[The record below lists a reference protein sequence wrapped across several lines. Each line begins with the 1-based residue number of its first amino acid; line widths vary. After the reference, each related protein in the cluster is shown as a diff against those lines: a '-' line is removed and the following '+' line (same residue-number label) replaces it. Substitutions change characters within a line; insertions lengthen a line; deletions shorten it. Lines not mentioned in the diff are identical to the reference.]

1 MRYPKHITATP
12 QTEPLVGESQ
22 VKNNAGG
29 YVFAVT
35 KKTMLE
41 RFLMLGSE
49 GGTFYVSEQKLT
61 QENAKNIIEMVKENG
76 IEVVNTI
83 LEVSKASR
91 APKQDPAIFALAL
104 CTTYG
109 DQRTKNAAY
118 SAIASVCRTSTHL
131 FTFCQFI
138 QDLRG
143 WSRGLRRGINN
154 WYASKTPDQLGYQF
168 VKYRQRNG
176 WSHQDVMRL
185 SHPKPQTGTEAL
197 FSYVADKLELPQ
209 VEQLPANV
217 LAFEEAQRVTNALEL
232 AKLIETKGLTWEMVP
247 NEMLNQP
254 VVLNALLMNMPLT
267 AMLRNLNR
275 FAQVGIT
282 REKSTEATQHIVKSL
297 TNQRLL
303 IPGAY
308 SPDQYPQHHE
318 GLRPR
323 SWLPWWSYLDAKPSD
338 PRRVE
343 RLIRTRFRDRGTD
356 E

>member
-143 WSRGLRRGINN
+143 DGVVAFAGASIIGTPQKRPISWGIN
-154 WYASKTPDQLGYQF
+154 L
-168 VKYRQRNG
+168 
-176 WSHQDVMRL
+176 
-185 SHPKPQTGTEAL
+185 
-197 FSYVADKLELPQ
+197 
-209 VEQLPANV
+209 
-217 LAFEEAQRVTNALEL
+217 
-232 AKLIETKGLTWEMVP
+232 
-247 NEMLNQP
+247 
-254 VVLNALLMNMPLT
+254 
-267 AMLRNLNR
+267 
-275 FAQVGIT
+275 
-282 REKSTEATQHIVKSL
+282 
-297 TNQRLL
+297 
-303 IPGAY
+303 
-308 SPDQYPQHHE
+308 
-318 GLRPR
+318 
-323 SWLPWWSYLDAKPSD
+323 
-338 PRRVE
+338 
-343 RLIRTRFRDRGTD
+343 
-356 E
+356 